1 MEKKKSTR
9 KSKVKIYTEKGGL
22 KGPYRLSTSSVKGYS
37 IHDTMV
43 NRRSILKNLLLKTPY
58 STIIKRLNVL
68 AIYNKNRYPET
79 SSKIKRDM
87 SFLQKTFS
95 KKRSVKKPSAK
106 KRSVKKPSAKKRSVK
121 KPSAKK
127 RSVKKPSAKKR
138 SVKKPSA
145 KKRSVKKPSAK
156 KRSVKKGGRTMKG
169 MCCCRRQ
176 CKGMCRWQGALSR

>member
-1 MEKKKSTR
+1 MEKRKSTR

-22 KGPYRLSTSSVKGYS
+22 KGYS
-37 IHDTMV
+37 IHDTMA
-43 NRRSILKNLLLKTPY
+43 NRRSILKKLLLKTPY

-106 KRSVKKPSAKKRSVK
+106 KRSVKK
-121 KPSAKK
+121 
-127 RSVKKPSAKKR
+127 
-138 SVKKPSA
+138 
-145 KKRSVKKPSAK
+145 RSVKKPSAK
-156 KRSVKKGGRTMKG
+156 KRSVKKGGKNMRNMCCPRRG
-169 MCCCRRQ
+169 MCCRRRS
-176 CKGMCRWQGALSR
+176 CNML

>member
-9 KSKVKIYTEKGGL
+9 KSKVKIYTEKGR
-22 KGPYRLSTSSVKGYS
+22 Y
-37 IHDTMV
+37 TMV

-79 SSKIKRDM
+79 LSKIKRDM
-87 SFLQKTFS
+87 SFLQKTS
-95 KKRSVKKPSAK
+95 TKKRSVKKPSAK
-106 KRSVKKPSAKKRSVK
+106 KRSVKKSST
-121 KPSAKK
+121 
-127 RSVKKPSAKKR
+127 
-138 SVKKPSA
+138 
-145 KKRSVKKPSAK
+145 K

-176 CKGMCRWQGALSR
+176 CRGMCRWQGALPR

>member
-9 KSKVKIYTEKGGL
+9 KSKVKIYTEKGR
-22 KGPYRLSTSSVKGYS
+22 Y
-37 IHDTMV
+37 TMV

-79 SSKIKRDM
+79 LSKIKRDM
-87 SFLQKTFS
+87 SFLQKTS
-95 KKRSVKKPSAK
+95 TKKRSVKKPSAK
-106 KRSVKKPSAKKRSVK
+106 KRSVKKSSTKKRSVK
-121 KPSAKK
+121 KSSTKK
-127 RSVKKPSAKKR
+127 RSVKKS
-138 SVKKPSA
+138 ST
-145 KKRSVKKPSAK
+145 K

-176 CKGMCRWQGALSR
+176 CRGMCRWQGALPR

>member
-22 KGPYRLSTSSVKGYS
+22 KGYS
-37 IHDTMV
+37 ISDTMV
-43 NRRSILKNLLLKTPY
+43 NRRSILKKLLRKTPY

-106 KRSVKKPSAKKRSVK
+106 KRSVKKRSV
-121 KPSAKK
+121 
-127 RSVKKPSAKKR
+127 
-138 SVKKPSA
+138 
-145 KKRSVKKPSAK
+145 K
-156 KRSVKKGGRTMKG
+156 KRSVKKGGKTMKG

-176 CKGMCRWQGALSR
+176 CRGMCRWQGALPR